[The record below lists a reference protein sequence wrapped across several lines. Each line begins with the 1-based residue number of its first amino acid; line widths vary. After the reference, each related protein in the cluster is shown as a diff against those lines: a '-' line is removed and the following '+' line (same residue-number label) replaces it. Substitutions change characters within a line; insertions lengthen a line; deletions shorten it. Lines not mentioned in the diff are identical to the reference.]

1 MGPILD
7 HVAVG
12 AEVLDLGCRCG
23 APIARR
29 LAPRHRVTG
38 VEISDVQIERARAL
52 VPSARF
58 IRVDMAKVAFAEY
71 MFGAVVALYSMIRR
85 PLVKQRPLFER
96 ICSWLMPGGPFLATL
111 GAEAHAGIEEGW
123 LGSEAT
129 MYGSHADAGT
139 YQQWLGGL
147 GFEPIEQAF
156 VPEGDGGHTRVLVRK
171 PR

>member
-12 AEVLDLGCRCG
+12 AEALDIGWGCG
-23 APIARR
+23 VPIARR
-29 LAPRHRVTG
+29 LAPRYRVTG
-38 VEISDVQIERARAL
+38 MEISDVQIERACAL
-52 VPSARF
+52 VPSAPF
-58 IRVDMAKVAFAEY
+58 IHVDMAMVAFAEN
-71 MFGAVVALYSMIRR
+71 MFGAVVALYSMIHR
-85 PLVKQRPLFER
+85 PRAKQRPLFER
-96 ICSWLMPGGPFLATL
+96 IYSWLMPGGLFLATL

-129 MYGSHADAGT
+129 MYGSHADAGM
-139 YQQWLGGL
+139 YRQRPGGL

-156 VPEGDGGHTRVLVRK
+156 VPEGDGGQTRVLVPK

>member
-38 VEISDVQIERARAL
+38 VEIADVQIERARAL

-96 ICSWLMPGGPFLATL
+96 IYSWLMPGGPFLATL

-139 YQQWLGGL
+139 YQQRLGGL